1 MEKTLDYVT
10 RQIADET
17 IIVPVRG
24 GVGELQSIY
33 TVNEPGAGIWQMVR
47 DGMPPDRIVDAIC
60 RQYEVSAEAA
70 TRDVMSFMDDLRTSG
85 LIPGSTEQGV

>member
-10 RQIADET
+10 RQIAGET

-47 DGMPPDRIVDAIC
+47 EGIPLDRIVDTIC
-60 RQYEVSAEAA
+60 SQYEVSAAA
-70 TRDVMSFMDDLRTSG
+70 ASCDIADFIDDLRTSG
-85 LIPGSTEQGV
+85 LIEDSTRQGV